1 MLKIRA
7 AQQNQLAINLFIERL
22 QNHWRENFR
31 HKFAALSENEGNQL
45 AHNAVR
51 EARDKGIENEDDI
64 IVYADL
70 CLAAASG
77 FAAQLKSQEKLNVR
91 D

>member
-22 QNHWRENFR
+22 QNHWQENFR
-31 HKFAALSENEGNQL
+31 HKFAAFSENEFNKL

-51 EARDKGIENEDDI
+51 EAREKGIENEDDI

-77 FAAQLKSQEKLNVR
+77 FAAQLKSQEKN
-91 D
+91 